1 MISRKSKTNG
11 CMYDLVN
18 VNIVCSR
25 TVRDYVR
32 LSLWYSVPTEL
43 ISVGWLRNRL
53 LDAFDSI
60 HKGWNG

>member
-1 MISRKSKTNG
+1 MVSRKSKTNG

-43 ISVGWLRNRL
+43 VSVGWLRNRL
-53 LDAFDSI
+53 LDALDLI
-60 HKGWNG
+60 DRRENG